1 MKKVTSRAEN
11 PSARAMARASSARAH
26 HYQLDPIYYAKKWI
40 FFSAFSI
47 SHFMKPKK
55 ISCKIKKPAEEI
67 ILPHYLAL
75 TQQILW
81 GVFFYLPLPVEKA
94 IEKEHLQ
101 HEKF

>member
-1 MKKVTSRAEN
+1 
-11 PSARAMARASSARAH
+11 
-26 HYQLDPIYYAKKWI
+26 
-40 FFSAFSI
+40 
-47 SHFMKPKK
+47 MKPKK
-55 ISCKIKKPAEEI
+55 MSCRIKKAAEEI